1 MEDLL
6 TILVV
11 EDDPVIPVVIE
22 DALTGGGYN
31 VVCASSGERA
41 IELLDNPDAKYRGI
55 VTDINLGRE
64 KLDGW
69 EVARHA
75 REIDPLLPVVYMT
88 GASADDWASKG
99 VPNSIL
105 LTKPFAPAQVLTAVS
120 QLLNGGTTLGAG

>member
-1 MEDLL
+1 VGGCALEDLL
-6 TILVV
+6 TIL

-22 DALTGGGYN
+22 DALAGGGYN

-41 IELLDNPDAKYRGI
+41 IELLDAPDAKYRAI

-75 REIDPLLPVVYMT
+75 REIDP
-88 GASADDWASKG
+88 
-99 VPNSIL
+99 SI
-105 LTKPFAPAQVLTAVS
+105 
-120 QLLNGGTTLGAG
+120 